1 MQEGADCIKA
11 QKFLN
16 RKAKA
21 MKLSLIDTHCDT
33 AFELYHKKQSLYE
46 NDCHVSLAKAEKY
59 ENYAHFF
66 AIWANKRRTD
76 DQCYEDFLAI
86 SDNLFDEIE
95 KNSDKVTQVR
105 NFNEMEAAWQNGKRA
120 IFLAVEDAR
129 ILGGRIERLD
139 ELRVRGVKYLT
150 LLWGGETCIGAS
162 HDVEGG
168 LTDFGRSVVEKCF
181 EYGIIPDISHA
192 NERVTDEICK
202 IAKSYGKP
210 FMASHSNCY
219 SVFNH
224 TRNLRDKHL
233 QTLIELGG
241 TVGLNLCP
249 WHVKNMLLSG
259 KPKADHSNMDELVF
273 DKCTVDDLMRHVEG
287 FLERGAENNLGLG
300 CDLDGT
306 DLPEGFSGIHDLEK
320 IAEEM
325 AKRNYSDNLIEKIF
339 WKNNFEFIKNN
350 LK

>member
-1 MQEGADCIKA
+1 MR
-11 QKFLN
+11 LN
-16 RKAKA
+16 MK
-21 MKLSLIDTHCDT
+21 KLSLIDTHCDT

-46 NDCHVSLAKAEKY
+46 NDCHVSLSKAEKY

-66 AIWANKRRTD
+66 AVWANKKRTD
-76 DQCYEDFLAI
+76 DECYADFLAI
-86 SDNLFDEIE
+86 SDNLFAEIE
-95 KNSDKVTQVR
+95 KNSDKVTQAR
-105 NFNEMEAAWQNGKRA
+105 SFDEMVSAWACGKRA

-129 ILGGRIERLD
+129 ILGGRLERLD
-139 ELRVRGVKYLT
+139 ELNARGVKYLT

-162 HDVEGG
+162 HDAEGG
-168 LTDFGRSVVEKCF
+168 LTDFGRSVVKKCF
-181 EYGIIPDISHA
+181 EIGIIPDVSHA
-192 NERVTDEICK
+192 NERVTDEVCE
-202 IAKSYGKP
+202 IAEGYGKP
-210 FMASHSNCY
+210 FIASHSNCY

-233 QTLIELGG
+233 ETLIKLGG

-249 WHVKNMLLSG
+249 WHVKRMLLSG
-259 KPKADHSNMDELVF
+259 TPKPDFSNIDELVF

-306 DLPEGFSGIHDLEK
+306 ELPEGFAGVHDLEK
-320 IAEEM
+320 LAEAM
-325 AKRNYSDNLIEKIF
+325 AMRNYSDTLIEKIF
-339 WKNNFEFIKNN
+339 WRNNFEFLKNN